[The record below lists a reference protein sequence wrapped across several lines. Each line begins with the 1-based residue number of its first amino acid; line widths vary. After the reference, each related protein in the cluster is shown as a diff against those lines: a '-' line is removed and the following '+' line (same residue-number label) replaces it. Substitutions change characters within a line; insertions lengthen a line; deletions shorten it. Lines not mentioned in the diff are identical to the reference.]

1 MLKNAPNLKA
11 SFRDMSIEDIMSC
24 MFGLRKF
31 ETETYFKV
39 VDKGTITVN
48 DLVTDF
54 NKDRS
59 TIQRALQN
67 LAIAGLIYRDQK
79 NIKNGGYYYMY
90 RAAPFEEVKETTKA
104 SIAKWADSMIEW
116 MDNLKSD

>member
-1 MLKNAPNLKA
+1 MLKNPPNLRTP
-11 SFRDMSIEDIMSC
+11 FRDMSIEDIMSC

-39 VDKGTITVN
+39 VTKGATTVN
-48 DLVTDF
+48 DLVNEFDR
-54 NKDRS
+54 DRS

-90 RAAPFEEVKETTKA
+90 RAAPFEEVKETTKR
-104 SIAKWADSMIEW
+104 SIKKWSESMIAW
-116 MDNLKSD
+116 IDNLRPD

>member
-1 MLKNAPNLKA
+1 MLKNLPNLKTP
-11 SFRDMSIEDIMSC
+11 FRDMSIEDIMSC
-24 MFGLRKF
+24 MFGLKKF
-31 ETETYFKV
+31 ETEAYFKV
-39 VDKGTITVN
+39 VDKGAATVN
-48 DLVTDF
+48 ELCENF

-90 RAAPFEEVKETTKA
+90 RAAPFDEVKETTKS
-104 SIAKWADSMIEW
+104 SIKKWSESMIAW
-116 MDNLKSD
+116 IDNLEPD